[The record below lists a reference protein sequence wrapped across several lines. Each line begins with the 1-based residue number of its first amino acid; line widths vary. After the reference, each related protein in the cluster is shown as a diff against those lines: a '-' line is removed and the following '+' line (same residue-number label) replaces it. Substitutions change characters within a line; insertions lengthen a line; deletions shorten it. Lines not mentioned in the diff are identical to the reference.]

1 MKLLSRWIESL
12 DYEYN
17 ISNRCTRYISPKS
30 QCTKCIDACPAEAIF
45 LEDGKPSVQTDSC
58 IECGYCVAICPV
70 QAIEGF
76 LPKRTIK
83 QKKLIIDGKKPPTVK
98 ELLAYYK
105 EGITTIVYQ
114 TKNIDPIWN
123 EVIGRT
129 NIALHKLG
137 EEPFQVTNNFEEIVE
152 KRKISRRELFT
163 IWKKDLQKV
172 GRHIT
177 PAKWRFNHRSLNLAK
192 YYPNHQ
198 FVDFSIDIEKCTLCQ
213 TCQKVCEQ
221 GCFEITNMTFK
232 INPQKCTTC
241 SLCQDICP
249 EKAITLKEMISS
261 LQSIEYPVYENECT
275 SCHQPFTTLRPKQ
288 TLCFLCE
295 KNEGKDST
303 DRLQQLMFKQ

>member
-45 LEDGKPSVQTDSC
+45 LEDGKPSVQTDSG

-70 QAIEGF
+70 QAIEGV
-76 LPKRTIK
+76 LPKRAIK
-83 QKKLIIDGKKPPTVK
+83 QKKLIIDGRKPTGVK
-98 ELLAYYK
+98 EVLADYQ
-105 EGITTIVYQ
+105 EGITTIVYK
-114 TKNIDPIWN
+114 TKNI
-123 EVIGRT
+123 
-129 NIALHKLG
+129 
-137 EEPFQVTNNFEEIVE
+137 EEIEE
-152 KRKISRRELFT
+152 KRKISRRKLFT